1 MDLDDIGR
9 LNIEVLD
16 DIVNGLRPCRNVL
29 MEGLRRTSHL
39 IKTVSVARAVGRCPF
54 EARLIEVMGA
64 SDFMA
69 SASVF
74 PGKGLSVHQVLAV
87 AVPRLFDDFLKQ
99 LDFTGAYG
107 SVDNYVKAA
116 FDELVASGVPPVAEE
131 GGIRKNIIL
140 SSAKL
145 MAGKFIELMR
155 DVHNRKLID
164 LSKARVRS
172 ELQLYDYKIH
182 IRGIADLVVE
192 DPESKRGVVIEWKTS
207 RGAEDGATPRLDEL
221 AQAYIYAVL
230 VAHRLGYPDGT
241 KAVLECNVFP
251 VIIRDR
257 GRINPYSVSHC
268 YPTANRVFDE
278 KNEENLFNQIKFAAT
293 HLILSILDLRK
304 VDNSWDRDKERKI
317 CGVKEGDKVVVKY
330 KRAPKILFEDKHY
343 PLNPKENKGH
353 PCNYCRLKDA
363 CEFYLFSG
371 HDMEEVDKLAWRA
384 RYRVFGVRENALQP
398 FYALAKEG
406 YINGFIRLDGASRA
420 DYFESLELY
429 NDGLRVKLSRLIR
442 EEEENRGIPLTVRE
456 GKPAIIFLRDAD
468 EIIYSTNFTGN
479 VEKVEVHENKV
490 NVIVS
495 FEGKYTRLE
504 YFLLKTLIER
514 EPNLKQGVVV
524 IEGNIDLTHIELMSI
539 DAFQRATKK
548 AIKEWGAAEN
558 KAMRVAF
565 RNGYRVKRQLYM
577 LFGPVN

>member
-1 MDLDDIGR
+1 
-9 LNIEVLD
+9 
-16 DIVNGLRPCRNVL
+16 
-29 MEGLRRTSHL
+29 MEGLRGTSHL
-39 IKTVSVARAVGRCPF
+39 IKAVSVARAVGRCPF

-74 PGKGLSVHQVLAV
+74 PGKGLSIHQVLAV
-87 AVPRLFDDFLKQ
+87 AVPRLFNDFLKY
-99 LDFTGAYG
+99 LDFTGAHENI
-107 SVDNYVKAA
+107 DDYVRGA
-116 FDELVASGVPPVAEE
+116 FDELVASGVPPIAEE
-131 GGIRKNIIL
+131 GGIRKNAIF

-155 DVHNRKLID
+155 DVHNRELID
-164 LSKARVRS
+164 LSKVRVRS

-192 DPESKRGVVIEWKTS
+192 DPGNKRGVVIEWKTS
-207 RGAEDGATPRLDEL
+207 RGVKGGATPSLDEL
-221 AQAYIYAVL
+221 IQAYIYAVL

-241 KAVLECNVFP
+241 KAVRECMVFP

-257 GRINPYSVSHC
+257 GEINPYSVSHC
-268 YPTANRVFDE
+268 YPTANRVFNE
-278 KNEENLFNQIKFAAT
+278 KDEENTLNQIKFAAT
-293 HLILSILDLRK
+293 HLVLSILDLRK
-304 VDNSWDRDKERKI
+304 VDSSWDRDKERKI
-317 CGVKEGDKVVVKY
+317 CGVNENGKVVVKY
-330 KRAPKILFEDKHY
+330 RRVPKILFENKRY
-343 PLNPKENKGH
+343 SLNPRVNEGY
-353 PCNYCRLKDA
+353 PCNYCGLKDA

-384 RYRVFGVRENALQP
+384 RYRVFGIRENALQP

-420 DYFESLELY
+420 DYFESLELD
-429 NDGLRVKLSRLIR
+429 NDGLRVKLRRPIR

-468 EIIYSTNFTGN
+468 ELIYSTNFTGN
-479 VEKVEVHENKV
+479 VASVEVHENEV
-490 NVIVS
+490 NVVVS

-504 YFLLKTLIER
+504 YFLLKALVER

-524 IEGNIDLTHIELMSI
+524 IEGNVDLTHIELMSI

-548 AIKEWGAAEN
+548 AIKEWEAPEN
-558 KAMRVAF
+558 EAMRVAF
-565 RNGYRVKRQLYM
+565 QNGYRVKRQLYM

>member
-16 DIVNGLRPCRNVL
+16 DIVNGLKACKNVL
-29 MEGLRRTSHL
+29 MEGLRGTSHL
-39 IKTVSVARAVGRCPF
+39 IKAVSVARAVGRCPF

-87 AVPRLFDDFLKQ
+87 AVPRLFNDFLKY
-99 LDFTGAYG
+99 LDFTGAYK
-107 SVDNYVKAA
+107 SIDDYVKEA
-116 FDELVASGVPPVAEE
+116 FDELVTTGVPPIAEE
-131 GGIRKNIIL
+131 GGTRKNIIL
-140 SSAKL
+140 SSARL

-155 DVHNRKLID
+155 DVHNRELID

-172 ELQLYDYKIH
+172 ELQLYDYKLH

-192 DPESKRGVVIEWKTS
+192 NPESKRGVVIEWKTS
-207 RGAEDGATPRLDEL
+207 RGAEGGATPSSDEL
-221 AQAYIYAVL
+221 AQAYIYAIL
-230 VAHRLGYPDGT
+230 IAHRLGYPDGT

-278 KNEENLFNQIKFAAT
+278 KNLLNQIKFAAT

-330 KRAPKILFEDKHY
+330 RRVPKILFEDKHY
-343 PLNPKENKGH
+343 LLNPKENKDY
-353 PCNYCRLKDA
+353 PCKSCGLKDA

-371 HDMEEVDKLAWRA
+371 HGMEEVDKLAWRA

-406 YINGFIRLDGASRA
+406 YINSFIRLGGASRA
-420 DYFESLELY
+420 DYFESLEFDS
-429 NDGLRVKLSRLIR
+429 DGLKVRLRRPIR

-479 VEKVEVHENKV
+479 VDSVSVRGDEV
-490 NVIVS
+490 NVVVS

-504 YFLLKTLIER
+504 YFLLKELVER

-524 IEGNIDLTHIELMSI
+524 IEGNVDLTHIELTSI

-548 AIKEWGAAEN
+548 AVKEWKAPEN
-558 KAMRVAF
+558 EAMRVAF
-565 RNGYRVKRQLYM
+565 QNGYRVKRQLYM

>member
-16 DIVNGLRPCRNVL
+16 DIVNGLRPCKNVL
-29 MEGLRRTSHL
+29 MEGLRGTSHL
-39 IKTVSVARAVGRCPF
+39 IKAVSVARAVGRCPF

-87 AVPRLFDDFLKQ
+87 AVPRLFNDFLKY
-99 LDFTGAYG
+99 LDFTGAYK
-107 SVDNYVKAA
+107 SIDDYVKEA
-116 FDELVASGVPPVAEE
+116 FDELVTSGVPPIAEE
-131 GGIRKNIIL
+131 GGTRKNIIL
-140 SSAKL
+140 SSARL

-155 DVHNRKLID
+155 DVHNRELID
-164 LSKARVRS
+164 LSKAHVRS
-172 ELQLYDYKIH
+172 ELQLYDYKLH

-192 DPESKRGVVIEWKTS
+192 NPESKRGVVIEWKTS
-207 RGAEDGATPRLDEL
+207 RGAEGGATPSSDEL
-221 AQAYIYAVL
+221 AQAYIYAIL
-230 VAHRLGYPDGT
+230 IAHRLGYPDGT

-278 KNEENLFNQIKFAAT
+278 KNLLNQIKFAAT

-330 KRAPKILFEDKHY
+330 RRVPKILFEDKHY
-343 PLNPKENKGH
+343 LLNPKENKDY
-353 PCNYCRLKDA
+353 PCKSCGLKDA

-371 HDMEEVDKLAWRA
+371 HGMEEVDKLAWRA

-420 DYFESLELY
+420 DYFEFLEFN
-429 NDGLRVKLSRLIR
+429 NDGLRVRLRRPIR
-442 EEEENRGIPLTVRE
+442 EEEEKRHIPLTVRE

-479 VEKVEVHENKV
+479 VDSVSVRGDEV
-490 NVIVS
+490 NVVVS

-504 YFLLKTLIER
+504 YFLLKELVER

-524 IEGNIDLTHIELMSI
+524 IEGNVDLTHIELMSI

-548 AIKEWGAAEN
+548 AIKEWGVAEN
-558 KAMRVAF
+558 EAMRVAF
-565 RNGYRVKRQLYM
+565 QNGYKVKRQLYM

>member
-1 MDLDDIGR
+1 
-9 LNIEVLD
+9 
-16 DIVNGLRPCRNVL
+16 
-29 MEGLRRTSHL
+29 
-39 IKTVSVARAVGRCPF
+39 
-54 EARLIEVMGA
+54 
-64 SDFMA
+64 
-69 SASVF
+69 
-74 PGKGLSVHQVLAV
+74 
-87 AVPRLFDDFLKQ
+87 
-99 LDFTGAYG
+99 
-107 SVDNYVKAA
+107 
-116 FDELVASGVPPVAEE
+116 
-131 GGIRKNIIL
+131 
-140 SSAKL
+140 
-145 MAGKFIELMR
+145 MR
-155 DVHNRKLID
+155 DVHNRELID

-192 DPESKRGVVIEWKTS
+192 NPESKRGVVIEWKTS
-207 RGAEDGATPRLDEL
+207 RGAEGGATPSSDEL
-221 AQAYIYAVL
+221 AQAYIYAIL
-230 VAHRLGYPDGT
+230 IAHRLGYPDGT

-278 KNEENLFNQIKFAAT
+278 KNLLNQIKFAAT

-330 KRAPKILFEDKHY
+330 RRVPKILFEDKHY
-343 PLNPKENKGH
+343 LLNPKENKDY
-353 PCNYCRLKDA
+353 PCKSCGLKDA

-371 HDMEEVDKLAWRA
+371 HGMEEVDKLAWRA

-398 FYALAKEG
+398 FYALTKEG
-406 YINGFIRLDGASRA
+406 YINSFIRLGGASRA
-420 DYFESLELY
+420 DYFESLEFDS
-429 NDGLRVKLSRLIR
+429 DGLKVRLRRPIR

-479 VEKVEVHENKV
+479 VDSVSVRGDEV
-490 NVIVS
+490 NVVVS

-504 YFLLKTLIER
+504 YFLLKELVER

-524 IEGNIDLTHIELMSI
+524 IEGNVDLTHIELTSI

-548 AIKEWGAAEN
+548 AVKEWKAPEN
-558 KAMRVAF
+558 EAMRVAF
-565 RNGYRVKRQLYM
+565 QNGYRVKRQLYM

>member
-29 MEGLRRTSHL
+29 MEGLRGTSHL
-39 IKTVSVARAVGRCPF
+39 IKAVSVARAVGRCPF

-87 AVPRLFDDFLKQ
+87 AVPRLFNDFLKY
-99 LDFTGAYG
+99 LDFTGAYK
-107 SVDNYVKAA
+107 SIDDYVKEA
-116 FDELVASGVPPVAEE
+116 FDELVTSGVPPIAEE
-131 GGIRKNIIL
+131 GGTRKNIIL
-140 SSAKL
+140 SSARL

-155 DVHNRKLID
+155 DVHNRELID

-172 ELQLYDYKIH
+172 ELQLYDYKLH

-192 DPESKRGVVIEWKTS
+192 NPESKRGVVIEWKTS
-207 RGAEDGATPRLDEL
+207 RGAEGGATPSSDES
-221 AQAYIYAVL
+221 AQAYIYAIL
-230 VAHRLGYPDGT
+230 IAHRLGYPDGT

-278 KNEENLFNQIKFAAT
+278 KNLLNQIKFAAT

-330 KRAPKILFEDKHY
+330 RRVPKILFEDKHY
-343 PLNPKENKGH
+343 LLNPKENKDY
-353 PCNYCRLKDA
+353 PCKSCGLKDA

-371 HDMEEVDKLAWRA
+371 HGMEEVDKLAWRA

-406 YINGFIRLDGASRA
+406 YINGFIRLGGASRA
-420 DYFESLELY
+420 DYFESLEFDS
-429 NDGLRVKLSRLIR
+429 DGLKVRLRRPIR

-479 VEKVEVHENKV
+479 VDSVSVRGDEV
-490 NVIVS
+490 NVVVS

-504 YFLLKTLIER
+504 YFLLKELVER

-524 IEGNIDLTHIELMSI
+524 IEGNVDLTHIELTSI

-548 AIKEWGAAEN
+548 AVKEWKAPEN
-558 KAMRVAF
+558 EAMRVAF
-565 RNGYRVKRQLYM
+565 QNGYRVKRQLYM

>member
-39 IKTVSVARAVGRCPF
+39 IKAVSVARAVGRCPF

-87 AVPRLFDDFLKQ
+87 AVPRLFNDFLKY
-99 LDFTGAYG
+99 LDFTGAYK
-107 SVDNYVKAA
+107 SIDDYVKEA
-116 FDELVASGVPPVAEE
+116 FDELVTSGVPPIAEE

-140 SSAKL
+140 SSARL

-155 DVHNRKLID
+155 DVHNRELID

-172 ELQLYDYKIH
+172 ELQLYDYKLH

-192 DPESKRGVVIEWKTS
+192 NPESKRGVVIEWKTS
-207 RGAEDGATPRLDEL
+207 RGAEGGATPSSDEL
-221 AQAYIYAVL
+221 AQAYIYAIL
-230 VAHRLGYPDGT
+230 IAHRLGYPDGT

-278 KNEENLFNQIKFAAT
+278 KNLLNQIKFAAT

-330 KRAPKILFEDKHY
+330 RRVPKILFEDKHY
-343 PLNPKENKGH
+343 LLNPKENKDY
-353 PCNYCRLKDA
+353 PCKSCGLKDA

-371 HDMEEVDKLAWRA
+371 HGMEEVDKLAWRA

-406 YINGFIRLDGASRA
+406 YINSFIRLDGASRA
-420 DYFESLELY
+420 DYFESLEFDS
-429 NDGLRVKLSRLIR
+429 DGLKVRLRRPIR

-479 VEKVEVHENKV
+479 VDSVSVRGDEV
-490 NVIVS
+490 NVVVS

-504 YFLLKTLIER
+504 YFLLKELVER

-524 IEGNIDLTHIELMSI
+524 IEGNVDLTHIELTSI

-548 AIKEWGAAEN
+548 AVKEWKAPEN
-558 KAMRVAF
+558 EAMRVAF
-565 RNGYRVKRQLYM
+565 QNGYRVKRQLYM

>member
-87 AVPRLFDDFLKQ
+87 AVPRLFNDFLKY
-99 LDFTGAYG
+99 LDFTGAYK
-107 SVDNYVKAA
+107 SIDDYVKEA
-116 FDELVASGVPPVAEE
+116 FDELVTSGVPPIAEE
-131 GGIRKNIIL
+131 GGTRKNIIL
-140 SSAKL
+140 SSARL

-155 DVHNRKLID
+155 DVHNRELID

-172 ELQLYDYKIH
+172 ELQLYDYKLH

-192 DPESKRGVVIEWKTS
+192 NPESKRGVVIEWKTS
-207 RGAEDGATPRLDEL
+207 RGAEGGATPSSDEL
-221 AQAYIYAVL
+221 AQAYIYAIL
-230 VAHRLGYPDGT
+230 IAHRLGYPDGT

-278 KNEENLFNQIKFAAT
+278 KNLLNQIKFAAT

-330 KRAPKILFEDKHY
+330 RRVPKILFEDKHY
-343 PLNPKENKGH
+343 LLNPKENKDY
-353 PCNYCRLKDA
+353 PCKSCGLKDA

-371 HDMEEVDKLAWRA
+371 HGMEEVDKLAWRA

-406 YINGFIRLDGASRA
+406 YINSFIRLGGASRA
-420 DYFESLELY
+420 DYFESLEFDS
-429 NDGLRVKLSRLIR
+429 DGLKVRLRRPIR

-479 VEKVEVHENKV
+479 VDSVSVRGDEV
-490 NVIVS
+490 NVVVS

-504 YFLLKTLIER
+504 YFLLKELVER

-524 IEGNIDLTHIELMSI
+524 IEGNVDLTHIELTSI

-548 AIKEWGAAEN
+548 AVKEWKAPEN
-558 KAMRVAF
+558 EAMRVAF
-565 RNGYRVKRQLYM
+565 QNGYRVKRQLYM

>member
-16 DIVNGLRPCRNVL
+16 DMANGLKACKNAL
-29 MEGLRRTSHL
+29 MDGLRRSSHL
-39 IKTVSVARAVGRCPF
+39 IKAVSVARAVGRCPF

-74 PGKGLSVHQVLAV
+74 PGKGLSIHQVLAV
-87 AVPRLFDDFLKQ
+87 AVPRLFNDFLKY
-99 LDFTGAYG
+99 LDFTGAHENI
-107 SVDNYVKAA
+107 DDYVRGA
-116 FDELVASGVPPVAEE
+116 FDELVASGVPPIAEE
-131 GGIRKNIIL
+131 GGIRKNAIF

-155 DVHNRKLID
+155 DVHNRELID
-164 LSKARVRS
+164 LSKVRVRS

-192 DPESKRGVVIEWKTS
+192 DPGNKRGVVIEWKTS
-207 RGAEDGATPRLDEL
+207 RGVKGGATPSLDEL
-221 AQAYIYAVL
+221 IQAYIYAVL

-241 KAVLECNVFP
+241 KAVRECMVLP

-257 GRINPYSVSHC
+257 GEINPYSVSHC
-268 YPTANRVFDE
+268 YPTANRVFNE
-278 KNEENLFNQIKFAAT
+278 KDEENTLNQIKFAAT
-293 HLILSILDLRK
+293 HLVLSILDLRK
-304 VDNSWDRDKERKI
+304 VDSSWDRDKERKI
-317 CGVKEGDKVVVKY
+317 CGVNENGKVVVKY
-330 KRAPKILFEDKHY
+330 RRVPKILFENKRY
-343 PLNPKENKGH
+343 SLNPRVNEGY
-353 PCNYCRLKDA
+353 PCNYCGLKDA
-363 CEFYLFSG
+363 CGFYLFSG

-384 RYRVFGVRENALQP
+384 RYRVFGIRENALQP

-420 DYFESLELY
+420 DYFESLELD
-429 NDGLRVKLSRLIR
+429 NDGLRVKLRRHIR

-479 VEKVEVHENKV
+479 VASVEVHGNEV
-490 NVIVS
+490 NVVVS

-504 YFLLKTLIER
+504 YFLLKGLVER

-524 IEGNIDLTHIELMSI
+524 IEGNVDLTHIELMSI

-548 AIKEWGAAEN
+548 AIKEWEAPEN
-558 KAMRVAF
+558 EAMRVAF
-565 RNGYRVKRQLYM
+565 QNGYRVKRQLYM

>member
-16 DIVNGLRPCRNVL
+16 DIVNGLRPCKNVL
-29 MEGLRRTSHL
+29 MEGLRGTSHL
-39 IKTVSVARAVGRCPF
+39 IKAVSVARAVGRCPF

-87 AVPRLFDDFLKQ
+87 AVPRLFNDFLKY
-99 LDFTGAYG
+99 LDFTGAYK
-107 SVDNYVKAA
+107 SIDDYVKEA
-116 FDELVASGVPPVAEE
+116 FDELVTSGVPPIAEE
-131 GGIRKNIIL
+131 GGTRKNIIL
-140 SSAKL
+140 SSARL

-155 DVHNRKLID
+155 DVHNRELID

-192 DPESKRGVVIEWKTS
+192 NPGNKRGVVIEWKTS
-207 RGAEDGATPRLDEL
+207 RGAEGGATPSSDEL
-221 AQAYIYAVL
+221 AQAYIYAIL
-230 VAHRLGYPDGT
+230 IAHRLGYPDGT

-278 KNEENLFNQIKFAAT
+278 KNLLNQIKFAAT

-330 KRAPKILFEDKHY
+330 RRVPKILFEDKHY
-343 PLNPKENKGH
+343 LLNPKENKDY
-353 PCNYCRLKDA
+353 PCKSCGLKDA

-371 HDMEEVDKLAWRA
+371 HGMEEVDKLAWRA

-406 YINGFIRLDGASRA
+406 YINSFIRLGGASRA
-420 DYFESLELY
+420 DYFESLEFDS
-429 NDGLRVKLSRLIR
+429 DGLKVRLRRPIR

-479 VEKVEVHENKV
+479 VDSVSVRGDEV
-490 NVIVS
+490 NVVVS

-504 YFLLKTLIER
+504 YFLLKELVER

-524 IEGNIDLTHIELMSI
+524 IEGNVDLTHIELTSI

-548 AIKEWGAAEN
+548 AVKEWKAPEN
-558 KAMRVAF
+558 EAMRVAF
-565 RNGYRVKRQLYM
+565 QNGYRVKRQLYM

>member
-16 DIVNGLRPCRNVL
+16 DIVNGLRPCKNVL
-29 MEGLRRTSHL
+29 MEGLRGTSHL
-39 IKTVSVARAVGRCPF
+39 IKAVSVARAVGRCPF

-87 AVPRLFDDFLKQ
+87 AVPRLFNDFLKY
-99 LDFTGAYG
+99 LDFTGAYK
-107 SVDNYVKAA
+107 SIDDYVKEA
-116 FDELVASGVPPVAEE
+116 FDELVTSGVPPIAEE
-131 GGIRKNIIL
+131 GGTRKNIIL
-140 SSAKL
+140 SSARL

-155 DVHNRKLID
+155 DVHNRELID

-172 ELQLYDYKIH
+172 ELQLYDYKLH

-192 DPESKRGVVIEWKTS
+192 NPESKRGVVIEWKTS
-207 RGAEDGATPRLDEL
+207 RGAEGGATPSSDEL
-221 AQAYIYAVL
+221 AQAYIYAIL
-230 VAHRLGYPDGT
+230 IAHRLGYPDGT

-278 KNEENLFNQIKFAAT
+278 KNLLNQIKFAAT

-330 KRAPKILFEDKHY
+330 RRVPKILFEDKHY
-343 PLNPKENKGH
+343 LLNPKENKDY
-353 PCNYCRLKDA
+353 PCKSCGLKDA

-371 HDMEEVDKLAWRA
+371 HGMEEVDKLAWRA

-406 YINGFIRLDGASRA
+406 YINSFIRLGGASRA
-420 DYFESLELY
+420 DYFESLEFDS
-429 NDGLRVKLSRLIR
+429 DGLKVRLRRPIR

-479 VEKVEVHENKV
+479 VDSVSVREDEV
-490 NVIVS
+490 NVVVS

-504 YFLLKTLIER
+504 YFLLKELVER

-524 IEGNIDLTHIELMSI
+524 IEGNVDLTHIELTSI

-548 AIKEWGAAEN
+548 AVKEWKAPEN
-558 KAMRVAF
+558 EAMRVAF
-565 RNGYRVKRQLYM
+565 QNGYRVKRQLYM

>member
-29 MEGLRRTSHL
+29 MEGLRGTSHL
-39 IKTVSVARAVGRCPF
+39 IKAVSVARAVGRCPF

-87 AVPRLFDDFLKQ
+87 AVPRLFNDFLKY
-99 LDFTGAYG
+99 LDFTGAYK
-107 SVDNYVKAA
+107 SIDDYVKEA
-116 FDELVASGVPPVAEE
+116 FDEFVTSGVPPIAEE
-131 GGIRKNIIL
+131 GGTRKNIIL
-140 SSAKL
+140 SSARL

-155 DVHNRKLID
+155 DVHNRELID

-172 ELQLYDYKIH
+172 ELQLYDYKLH

-192 DPESKRGVVIEWKTS
+192 NPESKRGVVIEWKTS
-207 RGAEDGATPRLDEL
+207 RGAEGGATPSSDEL
-221 AQAYIYAVL
+221 AQAYIYAIL
-230 VAHRLGYPDGT
+230 IAHRLGYPDGT

-278 KNEENLFNQIKFAAT
+278 KNLLNQIKFAAT

-330 KRAPKILFEDKHY
+330 RRVPKILFEDKHY
-343 PLNPKENKGH
+343 LLNPKENKDY
-353 PCNYCRLKDA
+353 PCKSCGLKDA

-371 HDMEEVDKLAWRA
+371 HGMEEVDKLAWRA

-406 YINGFIRLDGASRA
+406 YINSFIRLDGASRA
-420 DYFESLELY
+420 DYFESLEFDS
-429 NDGLRVKLSRLIR
+429 DGLKVRLRRPIR

-479 VEKVEVHENKV
+479 VDSVSVRGDEV
-490 NVIVS
+490 NVVVS

-504 YFLLKTLIER
+504 YFLLKELVER

-524 IEGNIDLTHIELMSI
+524 IEGNVDLTHIELTSI

-548 AIKEWGAAEN
+548 AVKEWKAPEN
-558 KAMRVAF
+558 EAMRVAF
-565 RNGYRVKRQLYM
+565 QNGYRVKRQLYM